1 MERIRE
7 NFDLQMH
14 NTFGVAARARY
25 FLPLTAEEDLPLL
38 PGLLKNQK
46 HLILGGGSNVLFRK
60 DFEGTVIHP
69 VMKGIRIMEEDRDS
83 VRVQVMAG
91 ENWDRFVA
99 WAVER
104 GWGGLENL
112 SYIPGN
118 TGASP
123 IQNIGAYGVEVK
135 ENIEWV
141 NTLVL
146 ADGEHKRFDQAACRF
161 GYRDSIFKNEWKG
174 RVLVVSVVFRLM
186 KRPVLR
192 TDYAQV
198 EEEMQ
203 RSGLTGLAGIR
214 AAVIHIRKRKLPDPA
229 VTGNAGSFFK
239 NPVIPVSDYIT
250 LRREF
255 PDIPGY
261 PAGEERVKTAAAW
274 LIDRCGW
281 KGYREGDAGVH
292 HLQPLV
298 LVNHGKATGQDIY
311 NLSEKIMESVRK
323 KFGIILE
330 REVTVI

>member
-7 NFDLQMH
+7 NFDLQMY

-83 VRVQVMAG
+83 VRIQVMAG

-203 RSGLTGLAGIR
+203 RSGLSGLAGIR

>member
-1 MERIRE
+1 MESIRE
-7 NFDLQMH
+7 NFDLQKF
-14 NTFGVAARARY
+14 NTFGIPARARY
-25 FLPLTAEEDLPLL
+25 FLSLTSGKDLSLI
-38 PGLLKNQK
+38 PGLLKNQEI
-46 HLILGGGSNVLFRK
+46 LILGGGSNVLFRK
-60 DFEGTVIHP
+60 DFEGMVIHP
-69 VMKGIRIMEEDRDS
+69 VMKGIRVMEEDRHS
-83 VRVQVMAG
+83 VLVQVMAG

-99 WAVER
+99 WTVER

-135 ENIEWV
+135 DHIEWV

-192 TDYAQV
+192 TDYARV

-203 RSGLTGLAGIR
+203 RTGLTGLAGIR
-214 AAVIHIRKRKLPDPA
+214 AAVIQIRKRKLPDPA

-239 NPVIPVSDYIT
+239 NPVIPVSDYEN
-250 LRREF
+250 LKKKF
-255 PDIPGY
+255 PEIPGY
-261 PAGEERVKTAAAW
+261 PAGEDRVKTAAAW

-292 HLQPLV
+292 NLQPLV

-311 NLSEKIMESVRK
+311 DLSEKILESVRK
-323 KFGIILE
+323 KFGIVLE